1 MNKNNH
7 AVRRKFMSKNP
18 PRGRRD
24 TLGRRLDEGQA
35 LVATE
40 LALEFGVSEDAIRRD
55 LRALAT
61 EGRCRRVYG
70 GALPISPAST
80 PMKKR
85 IEEDREGKR
94 ALASA
99 AATLIKRGELVF
111 LDCGSTNLAL
121 AGHLPRDRSITVA
134 TNSVAIASVVLDR
147 GIPLILIGGIV
158 DANIGGAVDPTAIQA
173 LQNLNIDR
181 CFLGVCAVSA
191 REGVGVFGADDAAFK
206 RALLEVSR
214 ETVALLT
221 NDKIETRARHRV
233 APLSR
238 IASLVVE
245 HGVDGYTLET
255 IKKAGPVVI
264 IAPQSA

>member
-1 MNKNNH
+1 
-7 AVRRKFMSKNP
+7 MSKNP

-99 AATLIKRGELVF
+99 AATLIK
-111 LDCGSTNLAL
+111 
-121 AGHLPRDRSITVA
+121 
-134 TNSVAIASVVLDR
+134 R